1 MKKEEI
7 RSQKRKPGNQGVETP
22 VSTSG
27 AERRKVLGWMGIGI
41 VGAIAV
47 SAMPF
52 KSIPKRL
59 VRKHKVRSGK
69 AQVVINNMAV
79 KRTRKV
85 SRNG

>member
-7 RSQKRKPGNQGVETP
+7 RSQKTETGNQSMDIS

-41 VGAIAV
+41 VGAIAM

-59 VRKHKVRSGK
+59 VRKHKGRSGK
-69 AQVVINNMAV
+69 ARVIINSMAV